1 MKKILRF
8 IITKKNLRW
17 TLLFALIVIV
27 IIFFTVNRNNDV
39 IVIKKHRLY
48 QYFDN
53 IKLEYNGRIQINK
66 KSEEITKISF
76 EGNTTE
82 LDSFPL
88 YYEDLPQ
95 LIFPKNMAVVYPLT
109 GKQYKINFFTTAYL
123 DADEVCVKDKRL
135 VKRLFDAI
143 IYDGRDLY
151 ITTEDSTVTIG
162 NDVYNVSAL
171 SYVEVNTFSQTVKM
185 FDYKNEKYISV
196 DNVIDE
202 VIISNGSY
210 KVNASLDLMYY
221 DNKSKLFIKDV
232 SKLTN
237 LPKKG

>member
-17 TLLFALIVIV
+17 VLLFALIVIV

-48 QYFDN
+48 QYFDG
-53 IKLEYNGRIQINK
+53 IKFEFKGRIQINK

-95 LIFPKNMAVVYPLT
+95 LIFPKNMAVVYPLI

-135 VKRLFDAI
+135 VKRLFDTI

-171 SYVEVNTFSQTVKM
+171 SYIEVNTFSQTVKM

-196 DNVIDE
+196 DNVVDE

>member
-48 QYFDN
+48 QYFDG
-53 IKLEYNGRIQINK
+53 IKFEFKGRIQINK

>member
-17 TLLFALIVIV
+17 ILLFALIVIV

-39 IVIKKHRLY
+39 IVIKKHKLY

-53 IKLEYNGRIQINK
+53 IKFEYTGRIQINK
-66 KSEEITKISF
+66 KEDEITKISF

-95 LIFPKNMAVVYPLT
+95 LIFPKNMAIIYPLT
-109 GKQYKINFFTTAYL
+109 GKQFKVNFFTTAYL

-135 VKRLFDAI
+135 VKRLFDTI

-151 ITTEDSTVTIG
+151 ITTEDSTVNIG
-162 NDVYNVSAL
+162 ANSYHVSAL
-171 SYVEVNTFSQTVKM
+171 SYVEVNTFSQKVNI
-185 FDYKNEKYISV
+185 FDYKNEKYTSIENVV
-196 DNVIDE
+196 DD

-221 DNKSKLFIKDV
+221 DNTSKLLIKDI

-237 LPKKG
+237 LPRKL

>member
-17 TLLFALIVIV
+17 TVLFALIVVV

-39 IVIKKHRLY
+39 IVIKKHKLY

-53 IKLEYNGRIQINK
+53 IKFEYNGRIQINK
-66 KSEEITKISF
+66 KEEEITKITF

-88 YYEDLPQ
+88 YYEDIDQ
-95 LIFPKNMAVVYPLT
+95 LIFPKNMAVIYPLT
-109 GKQYKINFFTTAYL
+109 GKQYKVNYFTTAYL
-123 DADEVCVKDKRL
+123 DAEEVCVKDKKL

-151 ITTEDSTVTIG
+151 IATEDSTVTIG
-162 NDVYNVSAL
+162 TNVYNVSAL
-171 SYVEVNTFSQTVKM
+171 SYIEVNTFSQTVKM
-185 FDYKNEKYISV
+185 FDYKNEKYTVV
-196 DNVIDE
+196 DNVTED

-221 DNKSKLFIKDV
+221 DKTSKLFIKDI
-232 SKLTN
+232 SKLSN
-237 LPKKG
+237 LPKK

>member
-48 QYFDN
+48 QYFDG
-53 IKLEYNGRIQINK
+53 IKFEFRGRIQINK

>member
-48 QYFDN
+48 QYFDG
-53 IKLEYNGRIQINK
+53 IKFEFKGRIQINK

-162 NDVYNVSAL
+162 TDVYNLSAL

-196 DNVIDE
+196 DNVVDE

>member
-48 QYFDN
+48 QYFDG
-53 IKLEYNGRIQINK
+53 IKFEFKGRIQINK

-196 DNVIDE
+196 DNVVDE

>member
-17 TLLFALIVIV
+17 VLLFALIVIV

-48 QYFDN
+48 QYFDG
-53 IKLEYNGRIQINK
+53 IKFEFKGRIQINK

-88 YYEDLPQ
+88 YYEDIPQ

-109 GKQYKINFFTTAYL
+109 GKQYKVNFFTTAYL

-162 NDVYNVSAL
+162 NNVYNVSAL
-171 SYVEVNTFSQTVKM
+171 SYIEVNTFSQTVKM
-185 FDYKNEKYISV
+185 FDYKNEKYIFV

>member
-8 IITKKNLRW
+8 IITKMNLRW
-17 TLLFALIVIV
+17 TVLFTLIVVV

-39 IVIKKHRLY
+39 IVIKKHKLY

-53 IKLEYNGRIQINK
+53 IKFEYNGRIQINK
-66 KSEEITKISF
+66 KEEEITKITF

-88 YYEDLPQ
+88 YYEDIDQ
-95 LIFPKNMAVVYPLT
+95 LIFPKNMAVIYPLT
-109 GKQYKINFFTTAYL
+109 GKQYKVNYFTTAYL
-123 DADEVCVKDKRL
+123 DAEEVCVKDKKL

-151 ITTEDSTVTIG
+151 IATEDSTVTIG
-162 NDVYNVSAL
+162 TNVYNVSAL
-171 SYVEVNTFSQTVKM
+171 SYIEVNTFSQTVKM
-185 FDYKNEKYISV
+185 FDYKNEKYTAV
-196 DNVIDE
+196 DNVTED

-221 DNKSKLFIKDV
+221 DTKSKLFIKDLT
-232 SKLTN
+232 KLSN
-237 LPKKG
+237 LPKK

>member
-17 TLLFALIVIV
+17 VLLFSLIIIV
-27 IIFFTVNRNNDV
+27 IIAFTINRNNDV
-39 IVIKKHRLY
+39 VVIKKHKLY
-48 QYFDN
+48 QYFN
-53 IKLEYNGRIQINK
+53 NVKLEYDGRIQINK
-66 KSEEITKISF
+66 NEDEITKISF
-76 EGNTTE
+76 EGTTTE

-88 YYEDLPQ
+88 YYEDLDQ

-109 GKQYKINFFTTAYL
+109 GKQYKVNFFTIAYL

-162 NDVYNVSAL
+162 ANSYPVTAL
-171 SYVEVNTFSQTVKM
+171 SYVEVNTFSQTVNI
-185 FDYKNEKYISV
+185 FDYKNEKYTSIENVV
-196 DNVIDE
+196 DD

-210 KVNASLDLMYY
+210 KVNASLDLVYY
-221 DNKSKLFIKDV
+221 DNTSKLLIKDI

-237 LPKKG
+237 LPRKL

>member
-17 TLLFALIVIV
+17 VLLFALIVIV

-48 QYFDN
+48 QYFDG
-53 IKLEYNGRIQINK
+53 IKFEFKGRIQINK

-88 YYEDLPQ
+88 YYEDIPQ

-109 GKQYKINFFTTAYL
+109 GKQYKVNFFTTAYL

-162 NDVYNVSAL
+162 NNVYNVSAL
-171 SYVEVNTFSQTVKM
+171 SYIEVNTFSQTVKM
-185 FDYKNEKYISV
+185 FDYKNEKYIFV
-196 DNVIDE
+196 DNVI
-202 VIISNGSY
+202 I
-210 KVNASLDLMYY
+210 KLM
-221 DNKSKLFIKDV
+221 LVWI
-232 SKLTN
+232 
-237 LPKKG
+237 

>member
-48 QYFDN
+48 QYFDG
-53 IKLEYNGRIQINK
+53 IKFEFKGRIQINK

-95 LIFPKNMAVVYPLT
+95 LIFPKNMAVVYPLI
-109 GKQYKINFFTTAYL
+109 GKQYKVNFFTTAYL

-151 ITTEDSTVTIG
+151 ITTDDSTVTIG
-162 NDVYNVSAL
+162 NNVYNVSAL
-171 SYVEVNTFSQTVKM
+171 SYIEVNTFSQTVKM
-185 FDYKNEKYISV
+185 FDYKNEKYTSV
-196 DNVIDE
+196 DNVVDD

>member
-8 IITKKNLRW
+8 IISKRNLRW
-17 TLLFALIVIV
+17 IVLLALILIV

-39 IVIKKHRLY
+39 IVIRKHKLY
-48 QYFDN
+48 QYFNDV
-53 IKLEYNGRIQINK
+53 KLEYNGRIQINK
-66 KSEEITKISF
+66 KEDEITKITF

-88 YYEDLPQ
+88 YYEDQSQ
-95 LIFPKNMAVVYPLT
+95 LIFPKNMAVLYPIT
-109 GKQYKINFFTTAYL
+109 GLQYKINFFTLAYF

-135 VKRLFDAI
+135 VKRLFDAL

-162 NDVYNVSAL
+162 TTVYKLSAL
-171 SYVEVNTFSQTVKM
+171 SYVEVNTFSQIVNM
-185 FDYKNEKYISV
+185 FDYKSKKYTTIEDV
-196 DNVIDE
+196 TDD
-202 VIISNGSY
+202 VIISNGRF

-221 DNKSKLFIKDV
+221 DTKSKLLVKDIG
-232 SKLTN
+232 KLKN
-237 LPKKG
+237 LPKKS